1 MAKKKQQETKVDA
14 IAFANG
20 ERYEPSK
27 VKLIKPK
34 VPFNW
39 EVEHHGRNIHVLNCS
54 APSVA
59 KFEQWILLLSDVHI
73 DNPSCQKHVLSPLEK
88 IAALRATASFN
99 NRVSTCR

>member
-1 MAKKKQQETKVDA
+1 MAKKKQHETKVDA

-20 ERYEPSK
+20 ERYEASK

-73 DNPSCQKHVLSPLEK
+73 DNPSCQRHVLTKLLKMAVERR
-88 IAALRATASFN
+88 AAIF
-99 NRVSTCR
+99 